1 MSDTEIINWL
11 ERTGASVAGVTG
23 ETLIPTAF
31 GVCVGRVTGWH
42 LAPTL
47 REAVRN
53 AANEVKQQ
61 HVAMEIQ
68 K

>member
-42 LAPTL
+42 WAATL
-47 REAVRN
+47 REAVRM